1 MKERFIEII
10 RDVPIAGK
18 TYEEYVEA
26 VAEKLIDEG
35 CECLEKY
42 KEILELHK
50 YCEKT
55 GVECRLEKLYDGYA
69 LRFNN
74 GGDFVQH
81 KGSYGCDVGCVEP
94 AIECRL
100 DYSAVPLKNAIEL
113 VRRHKDRLNK
123 ALKGANNEQ
132 RKAD

>member
-1 MKERFIEII
+1 MKNKLIETI
-10 RDVPIAGK
+10 RAVPIAGK

-26 VAEKLIDEG
+26 VAEKLIDER
-35 CECLEKY
+35 CECPEKY
-42 KEILELHK
+42 KEILKLHK
-50 YCEKT
+50 YCKKT

-81 KGSYGCDVGCVEP
+81 HGSYGCNVGCVEP
-94 AIECRL
+94 AIGSRL

-123 ALKGANNEQ
+123 AL
-132 RKAD
+132 